1 MDTIHIKGLRLFAY
15 HGVNPEE
22 KRDGQTFVL
31 DLRLGAD
38 LSQARRS
45 DRLEDTV
52 NYAAVVKAVRAAFT
66 ARSFDL
72 IELAAQAVCDA
83 VLEGFPQVEE
93 VSLLLQ
99 KPEAPVSAE
108 FDYMAV
114 EITQR
119 REEAAKCK

>member
-52 NYAAVVKAVRAAFT
+52 NYAAVVKAVR
-66 ARSFDL
+66 SFDL
-72 IELAAQAVCDA
+72 IERAAQAVCDA

>member
-72 IELAAQAVCDA
+72 I
-83 VLEGFPQVEE
+83 
-93 VSLLLQ
+93 
-99 KPEAPVSAE
+99 
-108 FDYMAV
+108 
-114 EITQR
+114 
-119 REEAAKCK
+119 